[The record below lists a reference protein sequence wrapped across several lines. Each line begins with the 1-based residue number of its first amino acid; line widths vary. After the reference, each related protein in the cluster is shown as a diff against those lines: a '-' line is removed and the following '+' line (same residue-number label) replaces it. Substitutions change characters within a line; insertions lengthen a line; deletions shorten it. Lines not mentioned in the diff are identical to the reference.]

1 MSGHEWKQDEGDNL
15 HPEENLL
22 LAYIR
27 RQLAADTSYE
37 VYQHLGICEPCRHQ
51 HTTLLL
57 QSGLAYSMSTY
68 PSVVDMLGERID
80 SPTAARLALQ
90 QRRRSALQQDIVLG
104 RVFVLFFLL
113 KVLKVLKVLRLQR
126 QNAKRPAST
135 TIAIRSVPLV
145 GIAVLIISIL
155 LVVAIVLAYTL
166 SNHILVQ
173 GNFYSGSQLAT
184 PSVMQTQIAIQSKP
198 TATPTATPTQAGNT
212 FGPGSAVT
220 VTPTATPTGPTMP
233 YVKVC
238 STPAEFA
245 QSQLYICG
253 ANFKPGD
260 KIVLYEIVPG
270 IGSKQRSMVFA
281 DAHGSFSI
289 VWTITSCHTVP
300 GAIFAQDQTTGHRYM
315 TPTVAVTV
323 AIGSCHGPNTKP

>member
-22 LAYIR
+22 LAYMC
-27 RQLAADTSYE
+27 RQLAADTSHE
-37 VYQHLGICEPCRHQ
+37 VYQHLAICEPCRRQ

-57 QSGLAYSMSTY
+57 QNGLAYSMPTY
-68 PSVVDMLGERID
+68 PSVADMLGERIEN
-80 SPTAARLALQ
+80 PAAARLALQ
-90 QRRRSALQQDIVLG
+90 QRRRSALQQDIALG
-104 RVFVLFFLL
+104 RAFVLFFLL
-113 KVLKVLKVLRLQR
+113 KALKVLRLQR

-135 TIAIRSVPLV
+135 TIAIRSVPLI

-155 LVVAIVLAYTL
+155 LVVTIILAYTL
-166 SNHILVQ
+166 SNHIPVP
-173 GNFYSGSQLAT
+173 GIFSGGSQFAT
-184 PSVMQTQIAIQSKP
+184 PPVMQTQIAIQSKP
-198 TATPTATPTQAGNT
+198 TATPTATPTLAGNT
-212 FGPGSAVT
+212 PGPGSAVT
-220 VTPTATPTGPTMP
+220 VTSTATPTGSNRP

-238 STPAEFA
+238 STQAEFA

-253 ANFKPGD
+253 ANFRPGD

-270 IGSKQRSMVFA
+270 IIIRPRSTVFA

-289 VWTITSCHTVP
+289 VWTMTSCHTVP
-300 GAIFAQDQTTGHRYM
+300 SAIFAQDQTTGHRYT
-315 TPTVAVTV
+315 TPPVAVTV